1 MTVTPNNSGKVDQG
15 EQSGIDIFSNRLNR
29 DNNNVIDRVKRRIIY
44 FITSMNRRA
53 DIVDFGSDGQEGEF

>member
-1 MTVTPNNSGKVDQG
+1 MTVTLNNSGKVDQG